1 MLTKRSTISDVA
13 RQAGVSKATVSAV
26 LNDTGS
32 VKDSTRD
39 RVIGAM
45 EVLNYR
51 PSRRAGRAGARRS
64 KSIGLIIKEID
75 NPYYAEVVLG
85 ARAHANEKGYTL
97 LVVSSEGEYEAERR
111 AVELL
116 RAIDVD
122 GLIATPVFDE
132 HTDLSHFFELKRR
145 NFPFVLLEEVRGV
158 PASLVDVDNVD
169 ASRRAVEHLITLGH
183 TRIAHFAGP
192 GYSMHTLERID
203 GVRRAYSASR
213 LVFTDDDIVP
223 AGAHLADGYRAALAY
238 FGARAPHERPT
249 AVTCYNDL
257 VAVGVCRAL
266 AELGLAMPE
275 EVSVVGYDDVPLTEY
290 LPVALTTVRM
300 PKYRMGELAAQM
312 LIRHVESKT
321 SLLPQ
326 KVFLDAELVVRGSTR
341 ALEGARREARG
352 AGRGLEMRAGAP
364 RQVARRDGRQDGMP
378 NPAQDGKRDG
388 RRSSPGDARAA
399 ARR

>member
-1 MLTKRSTISDVA
+1 MTKRPTISDVA

-32 VKDSTRD
+32 VKDSTRE
-39 RVIGAM
+39 RVIAAM
-45 EVLNYR
+45 DVLNYR
-51 PSRRAGRAGARRS
+51 PSQRAGAAGARRA

-85 ARAHANEKGYTL
+85 ARAQATEHGYTL

-122 GLIATPVFDE
+122 GLIATPVLDE
-132 HTDLSHFFELKRR
+132 HADLSHFFELKRR
-145 NFPFVLLEEVRGV
+145 NFPFVLLEQVRGV
-158 PASLVDVDNVD
+158 PASVIDVDNVD
-169 ASRRAVEHLITLGH
+169 ASRRAVEYLIGLGH

-192 GYSMHTLERID
+192 RYSMHSWERID
-203 GVRRAYSASR
+203 GVHRAYSASH
-213 LVFTDDDIVP
+213 LVFTEGNIVP
-223 AGAHLADGYRAALAY
+223 AGAHLADGYRAALDY
-238 FGARAPHERPT
+238 FRGRAPHERPT

-257 VAVGVCRAL
+257 VAIGVCRAL
-266 AELGLAMPE
+266 NELGLRVPDD
-275 EVSVVGYDDVPLTEY
+275 VSVVGYDDVPLTEY

-300 PKYRMGELAAQM
+300 PKYKMGEIAAQM

-321 SLLPQ
+321 GVPPQ

-341 ALEGARREARG
+341 PLERPGTRD
-352 AGRGLEMRAGAP
+352 AGRGARGRAAAS
-364 RQVARRDGRQDGMP
+364 RQDGRQGGK
-378 NPAQDGKRDG
+378 QDGKRDN